1 MGVPQLHETY
11 HGVYINIQYTLVVD
25 VIMGALKQN
34 MKKSIEFIVEAPVP
48 EPATPASRLIMC
60 LRKAKVFL
68 STQLSSILYPHRWNV
83 CTRFAPPARIS

>member
-1 MGVPQLHETY
+1 MGVAQLHETY

-48 EPATPASRLIMC
+48 KPAAPASRLIIC
-60 LRKAKVFL
+60 LRRARVSL
-68 STQLSSILYPHRWNV
+68 SMQPSSILYPHRWNV
-83 CTRFAPPARIS
+83 CTRFTPPARIS